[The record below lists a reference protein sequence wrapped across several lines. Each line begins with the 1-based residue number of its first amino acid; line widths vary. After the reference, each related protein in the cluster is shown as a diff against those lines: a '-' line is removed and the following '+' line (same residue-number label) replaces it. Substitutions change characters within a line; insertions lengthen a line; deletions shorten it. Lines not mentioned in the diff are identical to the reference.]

1 MRLIV
6 IHFRPDLILNS
17 ILPEFTSSSFTQG
30 NGLRIC
36 NGLTLRFWDK
46 VWVQSILLMKLC
58 QTLYP
63 TYISV
68 YAFSCG
74 AAGVLLN
81 QLRYYGLR
89 IYFPCSLLPWSH
101 TRRCICT
108 LSNYKHRHACSCSL
122 SQELAYQHPQC
133 LILCISQQD

>member
-1 MRLIV
+1 MRV
-6 IHFRPDLILNS
+6 VHFRPYLILNS

-30 NGLRIC
+30 NGLRIF

-46 VWVQSILLMKLC
+46 VWVQSILHMKLC

-68 YAFSCG
+68 CLFLWGCWS
-74 AAGVLLN
+74 LLN

-89 IYFPCSLLPWSH
+89 IYFSCSLLPWSH

-108 LSNYKHRHACSCSL
+108 LSNYKYRHACSCSL
-122 SQELAYQHPQC
+122 SQELAYQRPHC